1 MPVLCSLDFEL
12 SARDMTAKALAKQ
25 IGVTE
30 AAVSKLRRNQFT
42 QIDARTLG
50 KICKA
55 LDLQPGDLLHYEPD
69 DL

>member
-1 MPVLCSLDFEL
+1 MPVLCSLDIEL
-12 SARDMTAKALAKQ
+12 SARGMTAKALAKQ

-30 AAVSKLRRNQFT
+30 AAVSKLRRNQFA
-42 QIDARTLG
+42 QIDAGTLG

-55 LDLQPGDLLHYEPD
+55 LELQPGDLLHYEPD